1 MSLVTMSALVAGA
14 RSGRIISFP
23 TDTVPAIAAIA
34 DRADAIFALK
44 ERPPDKPL
52 ILMAARL
59 AELLDFIDTDR
70 PALRIWQRLA
80 CAKLP
85 GALTLVLPANE
96 RGRRLNLGA
105 SALGIRIPKCD
116 EAIAVLQQTGALL
129 TTSANKSGE
138 PPLRE
143 LGKIDACFPHVLVW
157 RDRDPNAITGSGL
170 PSTVVKWTDDG
181 WQVLR
186 QGQVRIDGYL

>member
-1 MSLVTMSALVAGA
+1 MALVTMAALVAGA
-14 RSGRIISFP
+14 RSGRVISFP
-23 TDTVPAIAAIA
+23 TDTVPAIAASA
-34 DRADAIFALK
+34 ARADAIFALK
-44 ERPPDKPL
+44 ERPQDKPL

-59 AELLDFIDTDR
+59 AELLDFVDTNH
-70 PALRIWQRLA
+70 PALEIWQRLA

-96 RGRRLNLGA
+96 RGRQLNHGA
-105 SALGIRIPKCD
+105 MTLGIRIPKCD
-116 EAIAVLQQTGALL
+116 RAIAVLQQTGSLL
-129 TTSANKSGE
+129 TTSANRSGE
-138 PPLRE
+138 LPLRE
-143 LGKIDACFPHVLVW
+143 LGKIDAQFPHVLVM

-186 QGQVRIDGYL
+186 QGQIRIDNL

>member
-1 MSLVTMSALVAGA
+1 MALVTMAALVAGA
-14 RSGRIISFP
+14 RSGRVISFP

-34 DRADAIFALK
+34 ARADAIFALK
-44 ERPPDKPL
+44 ERPQDKPL

-59 AELLDFIDTDR
+59 AELLDFVDINH
-70 PALRIWQRLA
+70 PALEIWQQLA

-96 RGRRLNLGA
+96 RGQQLNPGA
-105 SALGIRIPKCD
+105 STLGIRIPKCD
-116 EAIAVLQQTGALL
+116 EAIAILQQTGPLL
-129 TTSANKSGE
+129 TTSANKSSE

-143 LGKIDACFPHVLVW
+143 LGKIAARFPHILVMS
-157 RDRDPNAITGSGL
+157 DRDPNAITGSGL
-170 PSTVVKWTDDG
+170 PSTVVKWTDDA

-186 QGQVRIDGYL
+186 QGQVRIDNL